1 MKNLK
6 AVFASSLIALSLA
19 TGAFASPSNLE
30 TYNASGEATTATVSF
45 TTNGFSS
52 TNETQQYDLET
63 FIPDWSLGVIGMDIN
78 GANLKVKAV
87 EGSSMIHVALT
98 DAAGGASQDKLKF
111 TVTADANTPKGSYPI
126 LVTLENSKF
135 GESGTVLIMAEVQ

>member
-6 AVFASSLIALSLA
+6 AVFASSFIALALSTA
-19 TGAFASPSNLE
+19 VFASPTNLE
-30 TYNASGEATTATVSF
+30 TFDANGDATTATVSF

-63 FIPDWSLGVIGMDIN
+63 FVPDWSLGVIGFDIN
-78 GANLKVKAV
+78 GGNLKIKAV
-87 EGSSMIHVALT
+87 EGSSLIHVSLS
-98 DAAGGASQDKLKF
+98 DASGGASQDKLKF

-135 GESGTVLIMAEVQ
+135 GETGTILIMAEVQ

>member
-1 MKNLK
+1 MNNLK

-19 TGAFASPSNLE
+19 SAAFASPTNLE
-30 TYNASGEATTATVSF
+30 TYNSSGEAATATVTF
-45 TTNGFSS
+45 TTSGFSS

-63 FIPDWSLGVIGMDIN
+63 FVPDWSLGPIGFNTN
-78 GANLKVKAV
+78 GGNLKIKAV
-87 EGSSMIHVALT
+87 EGSSMIHVALS

-126 LVTLENSKF
+126 LVTLENVKF
-135 GESGTVLIMAEVQ
+135 GETGTVLIMAEVQ